1 MFCGQAVVK
10 PWSGG
15 CPQNIWT
22 LQYRSKM
29 QQVIM
34 VMPQD
39 GGRFF
44 RINMTPC
51 IHHYKSNICLICRW
65 THVGYAEMGGVG
77 NEEEAAAR
85 MSAALGLPSYPL
97 PVNETLRLCTWLK
110 SRPASSGYLG
120 EQAKLY
126 TLRSHV
132 THSHVLLFGRPKN
145 AVFAIYPISRVF
157 SRPNLCIFIYIYIYI
172 YIYMCER
179 LSLQ

>member
-22 LQYRSKM
+22 LQYRNKM

-85 MSAALGLPSYPL
+85 ISAALGLPSYPL

-132 THSHVLLFGRPKN
+132 TLTCLVVWTAQKCCICHIPHIP
-145 AVFAIYPISRVF
+145 
-157 SRPNLCIFIYIYIYI
+157 CIFTPKFVYFHIYIYVMYIYIYI
-172 YIYMCER
+172 CVNA
-179 LSLQ
+179 